1 MRAKCPV
8 LTWWTSMTR
17 YMFEQVEEWL
27 LQHMTGED
35 LFIRYFT
42 LMMRPRQHSLQLL
55 ATHASVGHETGQAWH
70 NEARQ
75 RGEHMQMSG
84 RPWRGTSGTA
94 TREVSASRAWQHQ
107 LISATCLL
115 GHRDTC
121 SCPAISTSTWVT
133 FSALLQGKP
142 RRLRVYKKTRFSLL
156 LLTDV

>member
-1 MRAKCPV
+1 
-8 LTWWTSMTR
+8 
-17 YMFEQVEEWL
+17 
-27 LQHMTGED
+27 MTGED

-42 LMMRPRQHSLQLL
+42 LMTSPRQHPPQLL
-55 ATHASVGHETGQAWH
+55 ATHASVGHETGQAWR

-84 RPWRGTSGTA
+84 RPWREASGTD

-115 GHRDTC
+115 GLRDTC

-133 FSALLQGKP
+133 FSAPLQGRP
-142 RRLRVYKKTRFSLL
+142 RRLRVYKPRFSFL
-156 LLTDV
+156 LLTDVKPGMKEGFSF